1 MSIAHEAVIAEANKV
16 DPRLYENG
24 ILTPRRVEKLAGL
37 LKFPDKLA
45 YQLRTLKSVWFPSP
59 ATTAKSDGALQTNKF
74 IKDYTVGFGQR
85 FSRFAPAQI
94 IYGKHADNSVVASMV
109 DKAVDKSHGEY
120 FMSGA
125 ELVPPTGKY
134 LNLERVKADDKSALI
149 AGKMTFNQIIEKCA
163 RDDYDD
169 DHPHVKTAIAYALV
183 AEYPQYRWLIQ
194 KQDDLDLVCE
204 LMNYA
209 IIGTQAKNIKGGN
222 VGPGCDWPLSPGCD
236 GRFSQTVH
244 VIPFPRPN
252 ELVVFCKVC
261 STCWDNYVKTYQI
274 SGGYSSGLIPG

>member
-1 MSIAHEAVIAEANKV
+1 MSVTHEAVIAAANKV
-16 DPRLYENG
+16 DQRLYENG
-24 ILTPRRVEKLAGL
+24 ILTPGRLEKLAGL
-37 LKFPDKLA
+37 LKFPDKLS

-59 ATTAKSDGALQTNKF
+59 ATTAASDGALQTNRF
-74 IKDYTVGFGQR
+74 IKNYTADFGR
-85 FSRFAPAQI
+85 IFPRFAPAQI
-94 IYGKHADNSVVASMV
+94 IYGKHADNSVVVSMV
-109 DKAVDKSHGEY
+109 ARAVEKSHREY
-120 FMSGA
+120 FMSGG

-149 AGKMTFNQIIEKCA
+149 AGKMTFDQIIEKCT
-163 RDDYDD
+163 RDDYDC

-194 KQDDLDLVCE
+194 KQDDLDIVRE

-209 IIGTQAKNIKGGN
+209 IIGTSTKNIKGGN
-222 VGPGCDWPLSPGCD
+222 VGPGCDWPLSPGCN

-261 STCWDNYVKTYQI
+261 SSCWDDYVKKYQI
-274 SGGYSSGLIPG
+274 SGGYSSGLIAG

>member
-1 MSIAHEAVIAEANKV
+1 MSIAREAVIAAANKV
-16 DPRLYENG
+16 DERLYENG
-24 ILTPRRVEKLAGL
+24 ILTPGRLDKLAGL
-37 LKFPDKLA
+37 LKFPDKLD
-45 YQLRTLKSVWFPSP
+45 YQLRTLSETNSPSL
-59 ATTAKSDGALQTNKF
+59 ATTAKSDGALLTNKF
-74 IKDYTVGFGQR
+74 IKDYTVGFGRR

-109 DKAVDKSHGEY
+109 DKAVEKSRREY
-120 FMSGA
+120 FMAGDNLS
-125 ELVPPTGKY
+125 PPTGKY
-134 LNLERVKADDKSALI
+134 LNLSRVKADDKSVLI
-149 AGKMTFNQIIEKCA
+149 AGKMTFGQIIEKCA
-163 RDDYDD
+163 RDEYDD
-169 DHPHVKTAIAYALV
+169 DHPRVKTAIAYALV

-209 IIGTQAKNIKGGN
+209 IIGTSTKTIKGGN

-236 GRFSQTVH
+236 GRFSQTVY
-244 VIPFPRPN
+244 VIPFPRPS

-261 STCWDNYVKTYQI
+261 STCWDNYLKTYQI